1 MLDNI
6 AHSIWYLAAYMCKIT
21 KQFTL
26 DFTGTAGS
34 SLPQEHAGLKHFD
47 GRFLFH
53 FVIYFLKVNF
63 DVSFCIFAATLY
75 SAVKKIEK
83 MCQTQVYRAMHLI
96 MVLELGNDNKND
108 SKSYIFI

>member
-1 MLDNI
+1 
-6 AHSIWYLAAYMCKIT
+6 MCKIT

-26 DFTGTAGS
+26 DFPGTAGS

-75 SAVKKIEK
+75 SAVKKKMSHEK
-83 MCQTQVYRAMHLI
+83 CVKH
-96 MVLELGNDNKND
+96 
-108 SKSYIFI
+108 KSIGQHILD

>member
-1 MLDNI
+1 MLDSI
-6 AHSIWYLAAYMCKIT
+6 AHSIWCLAAYMCKIT

-75 SAVKKIEK
+75 SAVKK
-83 MCQTQVYRAMHLI
+83 
-96 MVLELGNDNKND
+96 ND
-108 SKSYIFI
+108 S